1 MGSVDPRGTTGER
14 LRVTGPW
21 RPVLCN
27 SLDDAAAAD
36 FVGDGVEARTPLR
49 RVRVSVGDLASL
61 LEVDRIGRDG
71 ASGMALMLK
80 TDFSGAVVARGTLR
94 SAPN

>member
-1 MGSVDPRGTTGER
+1 MGRVVPRGTIGKR

-21 RPVLCN
+21 RPALCD

-36 FVGDGVEARTPLR
+36 FVGDGREACTPLR
-49 RVRVSVGDLASL
+49 RVRVSVCNPALQ
-61 LEVDRIGRDG
+61 LEVDGIGRDG
-71 ASGMALMLK
+71 DGGMALMLK
-80 TDFSGAVVARGTLR
+80 TDFSGDVVARGTLR